1 MVGRVKGECGGEEKE
16 NDEGTTS
23 IAWTRFGKPAKKG
36 RVEKEEEEEEEETVV
51 MEGAEERKG
60 YRLISSSHVRTTPS
74 GGSGGQRVSKRVSK
88 RASERASELLT
99 QCARTRIDDPKI
111 HAWRHAILH
120 ACWGVLYSGRR
131 WLTDHH

>member
-16 NDEGTTS
+16 NDEETTS

-36 RVEKEEEEEEEETVV
+36 RVEKEEEEEEEEETVA

-74 GGSGGQRVSKRVSK
+74 GGSGGQRVSKRT
-88 RASERASELLT
+88 SERTPYAM
-99 QCARTRIDDPKI
+99 RT
-111 HAWRHAILH
+111 HAHR
-120 ACWGVLYSGRR
+120 
-131 WLTDHH
+131 

>member
-36 RVEKEEEEEEEETVV
+36 RVEKEEEEEETVV

-74 GGSGGQRVSKRVSK
+74 GSSGGQRVSKRASK
-88 RASERASELLT
+88 RTSERAPY
-99 QCARTRIDDPKI
+99 AMRT
-111 HAWRHAILH
+111 HAHR
-120 ACWGVLYSGRR
+120 
-131 WLTDHH
+131 

>member
-36 RVEKEEEEEEEETVV
+36 RVEKEEEEEEETVV

-74 GGSGGQRVSKRVSK
+74 GSSGGQRVSK